1 HTRSSRDW
9 SSDVCS
15 SDLNRDP
22 FDLTESGSRR
32 QPYRCP
38 EVAAAVD
45 FVIIDP
51 EIRLVPL
58 RISFEL
64 DGKAE
69 CRAAQ
74 LGCRVEVEIV
84 TRVSHLISASARL
97 RNLAFAFQLGR
108 HQLIYPRV
116 AIHDLFAR
124 AVAQIKRDRARSK
137 PHLRF
142 SVIPHVV
149 VARDQVEGAMSTLF
163 L

>member
-84 TRVSHLISASARL
+84 RSEERRVGKR
-97 RNLAFAFQLGR
+97 R
-108 HQLIYPRV
+108 
-116 AIHDLFAR
+116 
-124 AVAQIKRDRARSK
+124 RDRGM
-137 PHLRF
+137 L
-142 SVIPHVV
+142 
-149 VARDQVEGAMSTLF
+149 
-163 L
+163 